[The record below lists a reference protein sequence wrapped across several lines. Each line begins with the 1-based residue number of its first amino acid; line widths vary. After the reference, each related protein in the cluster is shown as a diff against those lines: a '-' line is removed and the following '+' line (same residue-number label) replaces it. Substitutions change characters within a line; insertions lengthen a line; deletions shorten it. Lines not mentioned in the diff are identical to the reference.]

1 MYLNIFKRFARLF
14 ALPALLMV
22 SLPVAAAEEETIK
35 MEGMSVIGN
44 KESPNLLYIV
54 RWKSPKL
61 PDMEGPLVLSRIVDE
76 ALKPVDREVLIREEL
91 YREARQQIY
100 NK

>member
-1 MYLNIFKRFARLF
+1 MYRNIFNRSMLLIVLF
-14 ALPALLMV
+14 AAM
-22 SLPVAAAEEETIK
+22 PVVADETIK

-61 PDMEGPLVLSRIVDE
+61 PDMEGPMVMSRIVDQ
-76 ALKPVDREVLIREEL
+76 ALRPVDREVFVREEL
-91 YREARQQIY
+91 YREARQKIY
-100 NK
+100 NRQ

>member
-1 MYLNIFKRFARLF
+1 MNTFNRLTLLF
-14 ALPALLMV
+14 AMFVAM
-22 SLPVAAAEEETIK
+22 PVMAEETIR

-54 RWKSPKL
+54 PWKSPKL
-61 PDMEGPLVLSRIVDE
+61 PDMEGPLVLSRIVDQ
-76 ALKPVDREVLIREEL
+76 ALQPVSREVLIREEL